1 MFSRFV
7 NTNEKIDY
15 NILDKIKEK
24 YPNKVPIIV
33 REIHPD
39 LELSR
44 RKYLVPKD
52 ITYGQLLFTIRSK
65 MKNLQSSEALYL
77 LASRRHIFVPIT
89 KTIGS
94 TFEEYNENGFI
105 LLTVTKES
113 TFG

>member
-1 MFSRFV
+1 MFSKFV
-7 NTNEKIDY
+7 KTNEKIDY
-15 NILDKIKEK
+15 SILDKIKEK
-24 YPNKVPIIV
+24 YPDKVPVII

-52 ITYGQLLFTIRSK
+52 ITYGQLLYTIRSK
-65 MKNLQSSEALYL
+65 MRNLQPSEALYL
-77 LASRRHIFVPIT
+77 LAGKKHAFVPIT

-94 TFEEYNENGFI
+94 TFQEYNEDGFI

>member
-7 NTNEKIDY
+7 KTNEKIDY
-15 NILDKIKEK
+15 SILDKIKEK
-24 YPNKVPIIV
+24 YPDKVPVII

-52 ITYGQLLFTIRSK
+52 ITYGQLLYTIRSK
-65 MKNLQSSEALYL
+65 MRNLQPSEALYL
-77 LASRRHIFVPIT
+77 LAGKKHAFVPIT

-94 TFEEYNENGFI
+94 TFQEYNEDGFI